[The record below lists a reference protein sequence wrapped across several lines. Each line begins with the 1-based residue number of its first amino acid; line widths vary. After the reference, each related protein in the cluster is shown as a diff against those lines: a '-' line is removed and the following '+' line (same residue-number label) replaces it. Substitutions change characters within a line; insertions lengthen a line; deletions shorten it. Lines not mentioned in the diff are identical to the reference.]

1 MKGEYKEKHEKQCY
15 ADSPYVFR
23 KQGKMVNRIRGKD
36 KTAYHLANLV
46 CAPKM
51 KDGTSCKRLQRFAV
65 IKKKKKAE
73 NKSEIQKYL
82 ESNQKRNDYSGFK
95 KGMHERENAEQH
107 Y

>member
-1 MKGEYKEKHEKQCY
+1 MCSQDERWNILQETSK
-15 ADSPYVFR
+15 
-23 KQGKMVNRIRGKD
+23 
-36 KTAYHLANLV
+36 V
-46 CAPKM
+46 C
-51 KDGTSCKRLQRFAV
+51 CNQ
-65 IKKKKKAE
+65 KKKKAE

>member
-1 MKGEYKEKHEKQCY
+1 MCSQDERWNILQETSK
-15 ADSPYVFR
+15 
-23 KQGKMVNRIRGKD
+23 
-36 KTAYHLANLV
+36 V
-46 CAPKM
+46 CCNK
-51 KDGTSCKRLQRFAV
+51 
-65 IKKKKKAE
+65 KKKKKAE